1 MFFLISYFET
11 VSFYEDCKA
20 QTRYCSSDE
29 PCVFSVSQTSGF
41 RKTFLYF
48 FEDLS
53 GIEIRYAS
61 KYISLDDDP
70 DKWDL
75 VPSDKDKNFWIMD
88 SSLSVY
94 IKPST
99 RTSITARGGKT
110 MIDTCQSGT
119 FVTSKSTFDLNEYRD
134 KLIAAENSN
143 FCIIF
148 VHNRGTLQIPYSIL
162 NHNIVKY
169 REGNQIKDVTNPDKI
184 LEASSWGPIYL
195 SITLKNQKQR
205 NLFKFSIENTHIL
218 LVTKEILDY
227 SNGLQQA
234 EMEKET
240 STETV
245 INEDQE
251 ISSVSTSTTNQPDS
265 IDIATAKPTWD
276 GLYDDPPNIIIRGED
291 IPQVIERQPPL
302 QTNYVRTDVPKGTV
316 VINATIATIL
326 IVIISIFTIINIIR
340 TAKNV
345 RKKGQSSSAS
355 EIDFEFTESEVYI
368 TDETPSNPFELN

>member
-1 MFFLISYFET
+1 
-11 VSFYEDCKA
+11 
-20 QTRYCSSDE
+20 
-29 PCVFSVSQTSGF
+29 
-41 RKTFLYF
+41 
-48 FEDLS
+48 
-53 GIEIRYAS
+53 
-61 KYISLDDDP
+61 
-70 DKWDL
+70 
-75 VPSDKDKNFWIMD
+75 
-88 SSLSVY
+88 
-94 IKPST
+94 
-99 RTSITARGGKT
+99 
-110 MIDTCQSGT
+110 
-119 FVTSKSTFDLNEYRD
+119 
-134 KLIAAENSN
+134 
-143 FCIIF
+143 
-148 VHNRGTLQIPYSIL
+148 
-162 NHNIVKY
+162 
-169 REGNQIKDVTNPDKI
+169 
-184 LEASSWGPIYL
+184 
-195 SITLKNQKQR
+195 
-205 NLFKFSIENTHIL
+205 
-218 LVTKEILDY
+218 
-227 SNGLQQA
+227 
-234 EMEKET
+234 MEKET